1 MTTYKGIRGLT
12 IRTVAGD
19 PSPLVDGDIWYDSVA
34 KKVQGAKTGAGSWAS
49 GGNLPGNYFLA
60 SGFGSQT
67 AGVIAGGE
75 IGGSASAEAFHYDG
89 SAWTAGGNLNT
100 HRNVAGAY
108 GTQTAGA
115 LVGGHA
121 PPIPTGVS
129 ANHET
134 YDASSWSEAGDLNT
148 GRGYHAT
155 ANNGTTTAALAFSG
169 LINPELNPS
178 PFGAVGFKTESEEYN
193 GTSWAEGND
202 LSVGRQYISGAGI
215 QTAAI
220 AVGGNS
226 PSVVD
231 STESYNGTSW
241 TEVNDLNTARA
252 RAMAGGTED
261 VAITA
266 GGSTG
271 SYVGIVEQ
279 WDGTSW
285 TEVADLSTAR
295 GIGASGITASA
306 ADGFVAG
313 GTPGP
318 TNATEEWTLASAAV
332 TFTSS

>member
-75 IGGSASAEAFHYDG
+75 VDGSSSAEAFHYDG

-148 GRGYHAT
+148 GRGYLAV
-155 ANNGTTTAALAFSG
+155 AKIGTTTAALAISG
-169 LINPELNPS
+169 LINTELDPS

-202 LSVGRQYISGAGI
+202 LSVGRQYISGAGT
-215 QTAAI
+215 QTAALGI
-220 AVGGNS
+220 GGDAG
-226 PSVVD
+226 PAVVD
-231 STESYNGTSW
+231 VVESYDGTSW
-241 TEVNDLNTARA
+241 TEVNNLNTAR
-252 RAMAGGTED
+252 RASS
-261 VAITA
+261 A
-266 GGSTG
+266 GGSQTLALNAG
-271 SYVGIVEQ
+271 GPGVAIVEQ
-279 WDGTSW
+279 WDGSSW
-285 TEVADLSTAR
+285 TEVADMSTAR
-295 GIGASGITASA
+295 GTSSSGFAAEI
-306 ADGFVAG
+306 ADGFVGG
-313 GTPGP
+313 GTPP
-318 TNATEEWTLASAAV
+318 STAVTEEWTLASAAV